1 MEFTLVLVRHGE
13 SEANVKHM
21 LSGCMDVPLT
31 ERGRIELEDL
41 RKNVDY
47 PVCDRYYCSPL
58 QRCRDTFHILFPDRT
73 PIVRDCFREIDFRSL
88 EGWILS
94 TKDEIDAYFAS
105 WVADEPYLDE
115 ETFGDVAS
123 RAKPAILGTV
133 RECLAEGLSSAT
145 IVMHSGIMRTAL
157 IALFCQPK
165 EDFLTMSVPNGLG
178 YVVTFD
184 DDRPVSY
191 KVLLRRDGS
200 SCKGAGIG

>member
-31 ERGRIELEDL
+31 EHGRRELEDL
-41 RKNVDY
+41 RENVDY

-123 RAKPAILGTV
+123 RAKPAILEAV
-133 RECLAEGLSSAT
+133 RECLADGLSSAT

-165 EDFLTMSVPNGLG
+165 EDFLTMSVSNGLG

-191 KVLLRRDGS
+191 KVLLRRDGL